1 MELPYYMTPL
11 IGALAWGVLLG
22 PKTGL
27 VNQAWRST
35 GAPGDLFDVYSP
47 WGIAWVMALFEGT
60 VAFVMISA
68 AMKSMDPS
76 LEESSRVLGAGKL
89 RTALRVT
96 LPLVAPGVLSATIF
110 VFAEMLGSFAAA
122 FVLGIPGR
130 FYVVTTVIWQ
140 ATLSFPPDY
149 GRAAAMGLS
158 LFGVMLITLTIARFV
173 LRHGTYTTITG
184 KAFRPREM
192 DVGIMRW
199 PLLAIAW
206 GYIVVAVILPLGALL
221 LTSFERFAT
230 VVLPQMHFT
239 LANYETAL
247 QMGSVGPA
255 FVNSLILGLSVA
267 TIGVVVIGVLAWII
281 YRSRMPGSG
290 AAEYVIM
297 FPQAVPRLVFGL
309 GLLWAW
315 INMPIPIYGTLWL
328 LALAYFTVFLP
339 LGLPHDRKRRAAGRS
354 EPGGV
359 RARLRCRMGLSD
371 AHRDDAVAATRSG
384 RRMAADLHCIG
395 ARTRGFD
402 LPDGT
407 EFQGDR
413 AGNRQFVAELEFRTV
428 RGNGV
433 DPDRDRLHRR
443 RHHVQP
449 GAPCLRSEPMN
460 RPRIEVADL
469 VVRYGDVTAVDNVSF
484 DIAPG
489 EMVTLLGPSGC
500 GKTTTLRAVAGLET
514 PSGGTIRLN
523 GETVYSATERRAVP
537 AEKRGV
543 SMVFQSYAIWPHMTV
558 FENVAYGLRVRKLPQ
573 AEVRQNVQRVL
584 EMVQMQDFA
593 DRPASK
599 LSGGQQQ
606 RVAVAR
612 AIAFSPSVLLFDE
625 PLSNLDAKLRAEMR
639 VELRE
644 LQRRLDI
651 TSLYVT
657 HDQEEALAISDR
669 VIVMNGG
676 RIEQIG
682 TPEDIYNRP
691 RTRFAADFVGSA
703 NLIAGKVRGP
713 SGTDGTLIFD
723 AEGGMQLEVIG
734 SDASRDQRT
743 VALRSSYIHLG
754 PMPDSHNAVT
764 GRIHRRMFHGDFIQ
778 YVVDWPAGQLI
789 VRRPPTE
796 LFDEGSE
803 VTVSFAPEHCVLL

>member
-1 MELPYYMTPL
+1 MRIPAIAPRQIVMPLIVLLCGALVIYPIGFLINESLNVGDPSTFPPEEYGFDTYTNLPDDYRALANTLLVSCIATVLAVVFGFLQAWILTRTNIPGRQRLERLMELPYYMTPL

-35 GAPGDLFDVYSP
+35 GAPGDLFDVDSP

-339 LGLPHDRKRRAAGRS
+339 LGLRTIASVVLQVDPSLEECARVCGAGWVYQMRTVTMPLLRPGLVAAWLLIFIASVRELGVSIFLMGPNSKVIAPAIVNSWLSSSS
-354 EPGGV
+354 E
-359 RARLRCRMGLSD
+359 LS
-371 AHRDDAVAATRSG
+371 AAMALIQTATVFIAVAIMFSLARRVSG
-384 RRMAADLHCIG
+384 VN
-395 ARTRGFD
+395 
-402 LPDGT
+402 P
-407 EFQGDR
+407 
-413 AGNRQFVAELEFRTV
+413 
-428 RGNGV
+428 
-433 DPDRDRLHRR
+433 
-443 RHHVQP
+443 
-449 GAPCLRSEPMN
+449 
-460 RPRIEVADL
+460 
-469 VVRYGDVTAVDNVSF
+469 
-484 DIAPG
+484 
-489 EMVTLLGPSGC
+489 
-500 GKTTTLRAVAGLET
+500 
-514 PSGGTIRLN
+514 
-523 GETVYSATERRAVP
+523 
-537 AEKRGV
+537 
-543 SMVFQSYAIWPHMTV
+543 
-558 FENVAYGLRVRKLPQ
+558 
-573 AEVRQNVQRVL
+573 
-584 EMVQMQDFA
+584 
-593 DRPASK
+593 
-599 LSGGQQQ
+599 
-606 RVAVAR
+606 
-612 AIAFSPSVLLFDE
+612 
-625 PLSNLDAKLRAEMR
+625 
-639 VELRE
+639 
-644 LQRRLDI
+644 
-651 TSLYVT
+651 
-657 HDQEEALAISDR
+657 
-669 VIVMNGG
+669 
-676 RIEQIG
+676 
-682 TPEDIYNRP
+682 
-691 RTRFAADFVGSA
+691 
-703 NLIAGKVRGP
+703 
-713 SGTDGTLIFD
+713 
-723 AEGGMQLEVIG
+723 
-734 SDASRDQRT
+734 
-743 VALRSSYIHLG
+743 
-754 PMPDSHNAVT
+754 
-764 GRIHRRMFHGDFIQ
+764 
-778 YVVDWPAGQLI
+778 
-789 VRRPPTE
+789 
-796 LFDEGSE
+796 
-803 VTVSFAPEHCVLL
+803 